1 MYLKSGSWPEISD
14 IEFILHSGCHAMV
27 STAGQSRAHNV
38 KKDREVLSKRAM
50 EMKYSW
56 NKTLFKYRICQHC
69 EAKTSTMT
77 PTFYYIFIIFLTWNI
92 SVLSFIY
99 NLLGSY

>member
-1 MYLKSGSWPEISD
+1 MMRFSEFKGIRQFKAIHVMYLKSGSWPEISD

-50 EMKYSW
+50 EMKYS
-56 NKTLFKYRICQHC
+56 
-69 EAKTSTMT
+69 
-77 PTFYYIFIIFLTWNI
+77 
-92 SVLSFIY
+92 
-99 NLLGSY
+99 